1 MALNKP
7 ELASTLKAS
16 LLELFEYMRTA
27 AKNDPDAV
35 TEEFYA
41 EEFGKIIA
49 NDVIDHIVSNG
60 VVTLNITNPA
70 YDAMNPLTNPA
81 AVPAPGDG
89 GLVLQQAFN
98 AYMVTIDPSTGRGTI
113 S

>member
-7 ELASTLKAS
+7 ELAETLKAS

-27 AKNDPDAV
+27 AKDDPDSV

-49 NDVIDHIVSNG
+49 NDVIDHIIANG
-60 VVTLNITNPA
+60 VVTLNIKNPA
-70 YDAMNPLTNPA
+70 YDAMNPVTNPLA
-81 AVPAPGDG
+81 VAVPNDG
-89 GLVLQQAFN
+89 GLTLQNGFN
-98 AYMVTIDPSTGRGTI
+98 TYMNGIDPSTGRGTI